1 MATIIGANQGITHI
15 DLSIDNGTR
24 NYQMQIALG
33 TFPHLVQKS
42 LFIDKQNKK
51 RLIMY
56 SNSYTEYNRTAT
68 AVSGIGI
75 SGPAVLLTADETEDE
90 LRGL

>member
-1 MATIIGANQGITHI
+1 MATIIGPRPSLTHI

-24 NYQMQIALG
+24 NHQIEIALG
-33 TFPHLVQKS
+33 TWRHFVQKY

-56 SNSYTEYNRTAT
+56 SSLYTEHNRTAS
-68 AVSGIGI
+68 VISGIDI
-75 SGPAVLLTADETEDE
+75 NGPAVLLTVDETEDE